1 MVRPEDAMFEGLGRV
16 AYRRRR
22 LVLALTGLFVV
33 VAAVWGSGVFTV
45 GKAGGF
51 DNPRSES
58 YRADQ
63 RLAPLGKITPDVVAI
78 FRDPHRTV
86 DDPAFAGDVR
96 RALAALPRAD
106 AVKATSFY
114 DSHDPRYVSTDRH
127 ATYAGIELRAPTT
140 DQQAQTDQYLAVRDA
155 LRVHTS
161 GLTLS
166 FAGQA
171 AVADNMNTQTR
182 TDIERAEGYTMPIV
196 LVLLVIVFGSVTAA
210 SLPLAV
216 GILAILGGFFL
227 VRTVALVADVSV
239 FSLNIVTM
247 IGLGLAI
254 DYALFVVSRF
264 REELA
269 AGRDVP
275 AALARTMGT
284 AGRTVAFSGVTVAIS
299 LSGLMLFPQMFLR
312 SMGFGGMVAV
322 LMAMLGA
329 LTVLPAL
336 LAVLGHRVNSLSVH
350 RLFRRR
356 AWVAAPAAPG
366 AGSGGAWERI
376 AHSVMR
382 RPVAYLAVLIVLLVG
397 MGLPFLRATFD
408 IPDERALPTSAP
420 ARQATEQFRADFHAP
435 TTQPIQ
441 LAVRFPGPVDRPALA
456 AYVQAVQQVS
466 GVRGA
471 QVTGL
476 RGEVARVTVDYAGS
490 PVSGRARHLV
500 NQLRDLPPPAHASV
514 QVGGYSAQLVDL
526 LSSLGHR
533 LPWMALFVGFVT
545 LVLLFA
551 AFGSVVLPVKAVL
564 TNVLSLGASF
574 GAMVWIFQ
582 DGRFAGFLDYTPT
595 GALNAAMPVLMLSM
609 LFGLSMDYE
618 VFLLSRVREQYLITG
633 DTTNSVATGLQRTG
647 RIITS
652 AALLL
657 MVVIGAFATS
667 GVAFMK
673 LVGVGMVIAILVDAT
688 IVRALLVPAAMRLL
702 GRVNW
707 WAPAPLRRLHDRW
720 GFSESET
727 IPEEPSPREP
737 VASGAQGSG

>member
-1 MVRPEDAMFEGLGRV
+1 MFEGLGRL

-86 DDPAFAGDVR
+86 DDPGFAGAVQ
-96 RALAALPRAD
+96 RALAALPHAD
-106 AVKATSFY
+106 AVRATSFY

-155 LRVHTS
+155 LRAHAS
-161 GLTLS
+161 GLDLS

-182 TDIERAEGYTMPIV
+182 TDIERAEGYTLPIV
-196 LVLLVIVFGSVTAA
+196 LVLLVVVFGSVTAA

-216 GILAILGGFFL
+216 GVLAILGGFFL
-227 VRTVALVADVSV
+227 VRTLALVTDVSV

-284 AGRTVAFSGVTVAIS
+284 AGRTVAFSGLTVAIS
-299 LSGLMLFPQMFLR
+299 LSGLMMFPQMFLR

-336 LAVLGHRVNSLSVH
+336 LAVLGHRVNSLSVR
-350 RLFRRR
+350 RLVGRR
-356 AWVAAPAAPG
+356 AHAGAPAA

-376 AHSVMR
+376 ARSVMR
-382 RPVAYLAVLIVLLVG
+382 RPVAYLLVLVAVLVG
-397 MGLPFLRATFD
+397 MGVPFLRATFD

-420 ARQATEQFRADFHAP
+420 ARQATEQFRADFRAP
-435 TTQPIQ
+435 TTQPVQ
-441 LAVRFPGPVDRPALA
+441 LAVRFQGGAVDRPALG
-456 AYVQAVQQVS
+456 AYVQRVQQVS

-476 RGEVARVTVDYAGS
+476 RGDVARVTVDYAGS
-490 PVSGRARHLV
+490 PVSGQARELV
-500 NQLRDLPPPAHASV
+500 NELRDLPPPAHASV
-514 QVGGYSAQLVDL
+514 RVGGYSAQLVDL

-533 LPWMALFVGFVT
+533 LPWMALFVGLVT

-647 RIITS
+647 RLITS

-720 GFSESET
+720 GFSESD
-727 IPEEPSPREP
+727 IPTEPASREP
-737 VASGAQGSG
+737 APISG